1 MDASYASNSTEAPE
15 DDKGG
20 SHHMPI
26 LMLPYID
33 MASFDQEESMKLARC
48 ESMHVQEC
56 QFHNHK
62 VHDHVVDK
70 EVFSES
76 LSNKIKGFHAVL
88 LDKMEEEEGEGGSS
102 FSSKEEN
109 DEDFSL
115 TSRSGRGTERKRIAR
130 SMQGE
135 PPKKVQRAVRK
146 AVHVVGV
153 SSSALATTNVEACVN
168 VHDKSKG
175 KLKAKVGSKEEE
187 EVHIVIGHEFEKIDH
202 KGRLV
207 RYVEML
213 QDPETLACSLTHSWC
228 FFLDSLFLPLEA
240 CKLCQG
246 RCDPFSVVIRGDWM
260 LGFEKWGHM
269 N

>member
-20 SHHMPI
+20 SHHMPF

-33 MASFDQEESMKLARC
+33 MASFDQEESRKLARC

-56 QFHNHK
+56 QLHNHK

-76 LSNKIKGFHAVL
+76 LHNKFKGFHAVL

-102 FSSKEEN
+102 FSSEEEN

-115 TSRSGRGTERKRIAR
+115 TSRSGRGRERKRIAR

-135 PPKKVQRAVRK
+135 PPKKVQRAIRK
-146 AVHVVGV
+146 AVNVVGV
-153 SSSALATTNVEACVN
+153 SSSALASTNVEACVN

-187 EVHIVIGHEFEKIDH
+187 EVHVVIGHEFEKVDH

-213 QDPETLACSLTHSWC
+213 QDPKTLARSITHSLLV
-228 FFLDSLFLPLEA
+228 FFSRFVMP
-240 CKLCQG
+240 
-246 RCDPFSVVIRGDWM
+246 PHRGV
-260 LGFEKWGHM
+260 
-269 N
+269 